1 MHQLSQQ
8 LLLARY
14 LCLERCAFGC
24 RLLRSR
30 HWTHV
35 HTHAYCCDCFSSR
48 LRVCGME
55 CLARFCAVRCFGSQ
69 HEPETPEP
77 TVLDHPNLGP
87 RHLSRG
93 RSQPTAHHRP
103 SSCPTIK
110 LVVVVC
116 PGRVSSGLR
125 DAHTA
130 LTHPL
135 ELHAAAKRLPLLL
148 PIIVHL
154 SWDQACGVSSM
165 LRGQRS
171 SRAFNGHVGT
181 DMGIHVHGL
190 DPASAHHMEG
200 SFVLPVVTS
209 SFDCRQHT
217 GVPYTLFRPER
228 TEPTANICHLWGLFS
243 RPLLLFSCPLRL
255 SCLL

>member
-1 MHQLSQQ
+1 MI
-8 LLLARY
+8 
-14 LCLERCAFGC
+14 
-24 RLLRSR
+24 
-30 HWTHV
+30 
-35 HTHAYCCDCFSSR
+35 D
-48 LRVCGME
+48 
-55 CLARFCAVRCFGSQ
+55 
-69 HEPETPEP
+69 
-77 TVLDHPNLGP
+77 
-87 RHLSRG
+87 
-93 RSQPTAHHRP
+93 
-103 SSCPTIK
+103 CPTIK

-181 DMGIHVHGL
+181 NMGIHVHGL

-243 RPLLLFSCPLRL
+243 RPLLLFSCPLSPNANPQASREHAGDRAGAAGGTRAGGTRADGMQAGDASVADRCEAARGRDEVTLILDEDGMIDMKDAEPCKLRL
-255 SCLL
+255 YMRALLYS